1 MNFEIFCLIICLY
14 SINSRLTIID
24 SLRINHLKSPLG
36 IDITDNNFSFK
47 SNEKGP
53 FKAKIL
59 QGNTII
65 EEKEIKLENSH
76 SFTFDKPLEY
86 NKTYKY
92 IVEGLTG
99 TGEIEFETSIK
110 LENHFIKPKYKNI
123 FSPIFFKNFNL
134 NKAST
139 IKKARLYIT
148 GLGLYCAFI
157 NNEKLGILIY
167 PLDIM
172 IIIII

>member
-1 MNFEIFCLIICLY
+1 MLCLY
-14 SINSRLTIID
+14 LISSKLSSID

-47 SNEKGP
+47 TSESGP
-53 FKAKIL
+53 FKARIL

-76 SFTFDKPLEY
+76 SFTFNTSLEY

-92 IVEGLTG
+92 EVEGSSSIEVL
-99 TGEIEFETSIK
+99 EFETSIK
-110 LENHFIKPKYKNI
+110 LENIFIKPKNNNI
-123 FSPIFFKNFNL
+123 FSPIFFKEFNL
-134 NKAST
+134 NKTSN

-148 GLGLYCAFI
+148 GLGLYRAFI
-157 NNEKLGILIY
+157 NNERVGNFYLSPGY
-167 PLDIM
+167 NDYSY
-172 IIIII
+172 